1 MSQSAKRYK
10 KKNHSLA
17 SKSSKSGRKKYVP
30 GCSNKARYR
39 SLEKAADHLVSIR
52 YKVSAGKSE
61 GGAADRFPVRA
72 YACNNCNG
80 YHLTSRKELATLTR
94 FGLAA

>member
-1 MSQSAKRYK
+1 MSQNAKRYK
-10 KKNHSLA
+10 KNY
-17 SKSSKSGRKKYVP
+17 SKSSSEKFVR
-30 GCSNKARYR
+30 GCSDKARYR
-39 SLEKAADHLVSIR
+39 SREKAADHLVSIR

-80 YHLTSRKELATLTR
+80 FHLTSAPERSLDH
-94 FGLAA
+94 GLAA